1 MAIKS
6 KREITMDQHPAEPQ
20 LTVEDGI
27 KRIIDLADRRAAWE
41 KTEFDRSNQSL
52 YKIIDECLALYKE
65 STTGKFAFEMKSAL
79 LKHIEDNG
87 YVFKSTTSL
96 SQKIIRCVFGDQ
108 DRRRI
113 STYDKVLVAAI
124 SNGWNVGEVPSEI
137 TKAGGIH
144 MISTRNPASLMEHK
158 QYQFAID
165 ALKASS
171 IATLTSNTIK
181 SNMKSDKMG
190 EMAVAVMTQMS
201 DGSYNV
207 HCVVPSNKLVRDC
220 MDVYYKT
227 HKKILQKNQE
237 IQKSAKKSNTHAE
250 LINNAAAAAND
261 SKQKMA
267 A

>member
-1 MAIKS
+1 MASKS
-6 KREITMDQHPAEPQ
+6 KSESTTGQKCAETQ
-20 LTVEDGI
+20 LSVEDGI
-27 KRIIDLADRRAAWE
+27 KRIVDLAARRAVWE
-41 KTEFDRSNQSL
+41 KTEYDRSNQSL

-65 STTGKFAFEMKSAL
+65 STTGKFSFEMKSAL
-79 LKHIEDNG
+79 LKHIEDKG
-87 YVFKSTTSL
+87 YVFKSTTPL

-144 MISTRNPASLMEHK
+144 MISTRSPSSLMEHK

-171 IATLTSNTIK
+171 IANLTSNAIK

-207 HCVVPSNKLVRDC
+207 HCVVHSNKLVRDC
-220 MDVYYKT
+220 MDGYYKT
-227 HKKILQKNQE
+227 HKKFLQKDQE
-237 IQKSAKKSNTHAE
+237 IQKSTKKSKTKVE
-250 LINNAAAAAND
+250 LIDYAAAAAND
-261 SKQKMA
+261 SKQKVA

>member
-1 MAIKS
+1 MASKS
-6 KREITMDQHPAEPQ
+6 KSESTTGQKCTGTQ
-20 LTVEDGI
+20 LSVEDGI
-27 KRIIDLADRRAAWE
+27 KRIVDLAARRAVWE
-41 KTEFDRSNQSL
+41 KTEYDRSNQSL

-79 LKHIEDNG
+79 LKHIEDKG
-87 YVFKSTTSL
+87 YVFKSTTPL

-124 SNGWNVGEVPSEI
+124 SNGWNAGEVPSEI

-144 MISTRNPASLMEHK
+144 MISTRSPASLMEHK

-207 HCVVPSNKLVRDC
+207 HCVVHSYKLVRDC
-220 MDVYYKT
+220 MTVTTKHT
-227 HKKILQKNQE
+227 KNSCKKIR
-237 IQKSAKKSNTHAE
+237 KSRSQQRNRKLKSN
-250 LINNAAAAAND
+250 
-261 SKQKMA
+261 
-267 A
+267 